1 MTRRQLENAEIPATT
16 LERLTAPDS
25 LLERVAF
32 GVYRLMGSPTP
43 DHMELRAA
51 WLQLAPDV
59 PAWERT
65 PAEGVV
71 SHRSGGGALWHRPP
85 PRGPARVHAGPA
97 QAEPTARCSSS
108 PTPIADGEWIQLRG
122 LPATRPARIVSDLL
136 YDHEDPGA
144 VAQIIVDAIRP
155 VFDYPG
161 AFAVSLA
168 PHAGR
173 FGLRRNDGLALLR
186 WLLDLVGD
194 KETEKWMQEARNS
207 MTHSPSASDSRTFSV
222 TTGDISVSERKR
234 TYSSPMAFRRALT
247 DKLKVVAE
255 TSRWNLPQLPRQ
267 RWRTIV
273 ELTGAIADWL
283 ENFYNTERRH
293 SALNYLT
300 PDEFEGLHSTQP
312 TQVALS

>member
-1 MTRRQLENAEIPATT
+1 MTRRQLENVEIPATT

-25 LLERVAF
+25 LLTRVAY

-51 WLQLAPDV
+51 WLQLAPNV

-71 SHRSGGGALWHRPP
+71 SHRSAAALYGIGHLPADRHEFTLARRKQSRRPDV
-85 PRGPARVHAGPA
+85 RLHQRQLAG
-97 QAEPTARCSSS
+97 
-108 PTPIADGEWIQLRG
+108 GEWIQLRG
-122 LPATRPARIVSDLL
+122 LPTTRPARMVSDLL

-144 VAQIIVDAIRP
+144 VAQIIVDAIHP

-173 FGLRRNDGLALLR
+173 FGLRRDDGLALLR

-194 KETEKWMQEARNS
+194 KDTEKWMQEARSS
-207 MTHSPSASDSRTFSV
+207 MIARSAPTRAPSASRPAV
-222 TTGDISVSERKR
+222 
-234 TYSSPMAFRRALT
+234 PA
-247 DKLKVVAE
+247 
-255 TSRWNLPQLPRQ
+255 
-267 RWRTIV
+267 
-273 ELTGAIADWL
+273 
-283 ENFYNTERRH
+283 
-293 SALNYLT
+293 
-300 PDEFEGLHSTQP
+300 
-312 TQVALS
+312 